1 MNVSVGDIVIPGD
14 IIEGISRN
22 ENKGKV
28 IVGHG
33 LRRIAD
39 QVVVCK
45 SGVLQKRKSTYWIDA
60 NEKRYVPQ
68 RGDPIVGVI
77 ANKAGDYFKVDIGSS
92 ELASLHYLA
101 FEGATKKN
109 RPNLLVG
116 DVLYA
121 TLIIASKDMEPELVC
136 IDSAGKKGKLG
147 VLDSEGLLFK
157 CSLNLVR
164 KLLNRKCPLL
174 KRLGE
179 LGYEIAVGM
188 NGKVFV
194 KAKDIKTTIAI
205 ANAILDAEHLTISEI
220 QERCE
225 KTVQA
230 LF

>member
-1 MNVSVGDIVIPGD
+1 MSVSVGDVVIPGD
-14 IIEGISRN
+14 IVEGICRS
-22 ENKGKV
+22 ESKGKV

-39 QVVVCK
+39 QIVVCK
-45 SGVLQKRKSTYWIDA
+45 SGVLQKRKSTYWVDA

-68 RGDPIVGVI
+68 RGDPVVGAV

-109 RPNLLVG
+109 RPHVNVG

-136 IDSAGKKGKLG
+136 IDSAGKKGRLG
-147 VLDSEGLLFK
+147 LLDSEGFLFK

-205 ANAILDAEHLTISEI
+205 ANVILEAEHLTIPEI
-220 QERCE
+220 QENCE
-225 KTVQA
+225 RTIQA